1 MTRVRLQ
8 LRNLRE
14 DESGLLEG
22 FDLIIILIVVAVL
35 FLFGPK
41 KLPEIFRSF
50 GRALGEFRRGKL
62 EIEQEIRSQFTDVEP
77 AAIRDRL
84 AGVATTLGVDSSTK
98 TDGQIKIAI
107 ARALDR
113 APDAQLRT
121 AARNLGVNLVGGDL
135 EGLKQEILKALAL

>member
-1 MTRVRLQ
+1 
-8 LRNLRE
+8 
-14 DESGLLEG
+14 
-22 FDLIIILIVVAVL
+22 
-35 FLFGPK
+35 
-41 KLPEIFRSF
+41 
-50 GRALGEFRRGKL
+50 
-62 EIEQEIRSQFTDVEP
+62 
-77 AAIRDRL
+77 
-84 AGVATTLGVDSSTK
+84 VDSSTK